1 MGRINNNHVLKT
13 KDQAPLKPFTRI
25 ISFNILIY
33 EYVFV
38 LLFQV
43 YKCKNMQRNY
53 PNSHSSQ
60 VAEDRGRE
68 YLIETREC
76 MKA

>member
-43 YKCKNMQRNY
+43 YKFKNRCKEITQIHTAHKWLKTEEENI
-53 PNSHSSQ
+53 S
-60 VAEDRGRE
+60 
-68 YLIETREC
+68 
-76 MKA
+76 